1 MEGEYT
7 WPDGVLL
14 YTGDWVWNG
23 LEDFSVEGEYTWPD
37 GVLLYTGDWVR
48 SGLGDFVVEGEHHL
62 TTSNDKA
69 ALACVH
75 YVVVV
80 VV

>member
-1 MEGEYT
+1 M
-7 WPDGVLL
+7 
-14 YTGDWVWNG
+14 
-23 LEDFSVEGEYTWPD
+23 EGEYTWPD